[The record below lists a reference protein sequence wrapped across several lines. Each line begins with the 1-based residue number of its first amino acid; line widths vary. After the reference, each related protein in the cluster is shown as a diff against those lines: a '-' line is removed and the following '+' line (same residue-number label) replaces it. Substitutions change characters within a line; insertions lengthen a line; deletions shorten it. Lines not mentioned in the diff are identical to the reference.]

1 LVRVPGVHLDD
12 EVERHLTYLANLM
25 TALYP
30 NGLAETA
37 IISSELSTATIILA
51 ASLIF

>member
-1 LVRVPGVHLDD
+1 MVRVPGVHLDD
-12 EVERHLTYLANLM
+12 EVETHPTYLANLM

-30 NGLAETA
+30 YGLAETA
-37 IISSELSTATIILA
+37 ITSSEFSTDTIILA